1 LKENTAGLK
10 FQPRLRAVV
19 TCDYTGFVEPEM
31 VKVRSVV
38 VFAKSRTSNRLLTV
52 VPLSTTPPEKPLPC
66 HHKLSCNPHPDENPK
81 LDVWAKCDMVYTV
94 SLARINFYRTRSR
107 RGGRAI
113 YHSTLSIAPH
123 DYFAIQRSVRYALGL
138 EDVPVVQTEVLPT

>member
-38 VFAKSRTSNRLLTV
+38 VFAKSRT
-52 VPLSTTPPEKPLPC
+52 
-66 HHKLSCNPHPDENPK
+66 
-81 LDVWAKCDMVYTV
+81 
-94 SLARINFYRTRSR
+94 RSR

-123 DYFAIQRSVRYALGL
+123 DYFAIQRGVKYDLGL
-138 EDVPVVQTEVLPT
+138 EDVPVVQTEVLAT